1 MPGMGRRAAQLKRW
15 AEFRR
20 DTMERLRLALLVLIL
35 VSVVILIASDE
46 TVGNLKRFG
55 FLIIILLSV
64 LIGLGIKILLSRI
77 PVQKKVSTVS
87 GILVGLGLLIYL
99 LVMWDDF
106 LERYSHTINII
117 LLWVPV
123 LLIFVSSISLY
134 YLPKRRKSNN

>member
-35 VSVVILIASDE
+35 VSAVILIASDE

-106 LERYSHTINII
+106 LERYSRTINII

>member
-106 LERYSHTINII
+106 LERYSRTINII